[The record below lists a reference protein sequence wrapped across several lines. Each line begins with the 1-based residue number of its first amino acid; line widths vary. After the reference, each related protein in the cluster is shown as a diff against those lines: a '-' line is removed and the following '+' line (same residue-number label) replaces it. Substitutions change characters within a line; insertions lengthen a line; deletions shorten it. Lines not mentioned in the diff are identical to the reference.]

1 MRKKSLR
8 LVNVSVYQ
16 LVNLTFKILIQ
27 LFKMPIQFS

>member
-1 MRKKSLR
+1 MRKKTLR

-16 LVNLTFKILIQ
+16 SVNLTFKILIQ